1 MGPLN
6 PLNPRRPCR
15 AFSLVELLTVIFI
28 ISLLIGILIPS
39 LSSARTAAKKVRTTA
54 DISSIGKSLQLFKDD
69 NERDFL
75 QTNGYPPS
83 FVHPPIYK
91 AEFNDNAWMGVFPF
105 LEDESTSTGPVVYG
119 AHWLPAM
126 LMGVDQRGYV
136 SKRSVPQDL
145 RNDPSEWYSADPTG
159 SADSALE
166 RKPLYLEPGGVK
178 TLRTQD
184 LRGRPPETGGT
195 AFPHWDQ
202 MKTLPVFVD
211 GFDQPILY
219 YAANRYGREAN
230 MVGED
235 HEEDNIYEG
244 GNQESGPPI
253 YFHQDNEGF
262 TGWSDEEAGRGWDF
276 AGQHAIARSG
286 AELTAADIVL
296 EDNRKT
302 FARFITDRTYY
313 RRLLTMVEE
322 GDDIPPAT
330 PLKPANADTFL
341 LISAGADGQYGT
353 NDDVTNFKLGVDVE

>member
-1 MGPLN
+1 MGPAK
-6 PLNPRRPCR
+6 PQTYRR

-39 LSSARTAAKKVRTTA
+39 LSSARTAAKKVRTQA
-54 DISSIGKSLQLFKDD
+54 DVSSIGKALQIFKDE

-83 FVHPPIYK
+83 FVHPPIYD
-91 AEFNDNAWMGVFPF
+91 ADFNDNAWMGVFPF
-105 LEDESTSTGPVVYG
+105 LEDESTSSEPIVYG

-136 SKRSVPQDL
+136 SKRSVPHDL
-145 RNDPSEWYSADPTG
+145 RDNPSEWYSADPAG
-159 SADSALE
+159 STDRALE
-166 RKPLYLEPGGVK
+166 RQSLYLEPGGVK

-184 LRGRPPETGGT
+184 LRGRPPVTGGN
-195 AFPHWDQ
+195 AFPHWDK

-219 YAANRYGREAN
+219 YAASRYGRETN

-235 HEEDNIYEG
+235 HEEDNVYEG
-244 GNQESGPPI
+244 GNQETGPPI
-253 YFHQDNEGF
+253 YFHQDNQGF
-262 TGWSDEEAGRGWDF
+262 TGWSDNDDDRGWDF
-276 AGQHAIARSG
+276 AGPHAIARSG
-286 AELTAADIVL
+286 AELPAPDLVQ
-296 EDNRKT
+296 EENRET

-313 RRLLTMVEE
+313 RRLQTMVEQ
-322 GDDIPPAT
+322 GDEIPPTT